1 MVQPAASLL
10 LHRLTRTYPGAPRAA
25 VDALSLEVRAG
36 ELLAL
41 VGASG
46 STSTTIAFLY
56 VLWRFPRF
64 IKHVK
69 AEGADPTV
77 VVRLATFYNLNQV
90 RVVFRFMFTLPL
102 LVLALDGI
110 VGHEHVINRNLYVAH
125 LHPVLSTAL
134 QGD

>member
-1 MVQPAASLL
+1 MLFRSV
-10 LHRLTRTYPGAPRAA
+10 
-25 VDALSLEVRAG
+25 
-36 ELLAL
+36 
-41 VGASG
+41 

-56 VLWRFPRF
+56 VLWRFLRF

-77 VVRLATFYNLNQV
+77 VVRLATFYNLNQA

-110 VGHEHVINRNLYVAH
+110 VGYEHRIDRNLYVAH
-125 LHPVLSTAL
+125 LNPVLSIAL

>member
-1 MVQPAASLL
+1 MTLPNLPQC
-10 LHRLTRTYPGAPRAA
+10 
-25 VDALSLEVRAG
+25 DAYIF
-36 ELLAL
+36 L
-41 VGASG
+41 VGASV

-125 LHPVLSTAL
+125 LHPVLSIAL